1 MCSNTKQRI
10 ADAVEELIS
19 TQPGSRVTV
28 QQVMELTQM
37 NRRSFY
43 YHYEDINDVL
53 RLIVCQ
59 KVCAPLAFDPE
70 ENAETWCRRGLTL
83 LSEQQPLLRRI
94 SRELGDERMRE
105 LILLE
110 VRPQVERLVPDRP
123 GQDRAQRSVAV
134 DVVCQSV
141 LFCLHGMLLRQEP
154 VNVDDSMERFQAL
167 FAVLNVA

>member
-37 NRRSFY
+37 NRQSFY

-110 VRPQVERLVPDRP
+110 VRPQVERLVPDR
-123 GQDRAQRSVAV
+123 AQRSVAV

>member
-37 NRRSFY
+37 NRQSFY

-70 ENAETWCRRGLTL
+70 ENAEAWCRRGL
-83 LSEQQPLLRRI
+83 PLLWAMRRLMA
-94 SRELGDERMRE
+94 SG
-105 LILLE
+105 
-110 VRPQVERLVPDRP
+110 RPAVERGNSTP
-123 GQDRAQRSVAV
+123 
-134 DVVCQSV
+134 
-141 LFCLHGMLLRQEP
+141 
-154 VNVDDSMERFQAL
+154 
-167 FAVLNVA
+167 

>member
-10 ADAVEELIS
+10 ADTVEELII

-37 NRRSFY
+37 NRQSFY
-43 YHYEDINDVL
+43 YHYQDINDVL
-53 RLIVCQ
+53 CLIVCQ
-59 KVCAPLAFDPE
+59 KVCEPLAFDPE
-70 ENAETWCRRGLTL
+70 ENAEAWCRRGLTL
-83 LSEQQPLLRRI
+83 LKEQRPLLRRI
-94 SRELGDERMRE
+94 SRELGDERMGE

-110 VRPQVERLVPDRP
+110 VRPQVDRLLPDRP
-123 GQDRAQRSVAV
+123 GQDQEQRSVAV

-141 LFCLHGMLLRQEP
+141 LFSLRGMLLRQAP
-154 VNVDDSMERFQAL
+154 VNVDDSIERFRAL